1 MVETRGLHLAYGSYG
16 LKATTAHW
24 VTSRQIEAARK
35 SITNFLRREGR
46 VWIRIF
52 PDKPITKRPPETTM
66 GNGKGAVEY
75 YVFPVRPGRILFE
88 VDGVIESKA
97 REALRR
103 AGHKMPLKTVVV
115 GREG

>member
-1 MVETRGLHLAYGSYG
+1 
-16 LKATTAHW
+16 
-24 VTSRQIEAARK
+24 
-35 SITNFLRREGR
+35 
-46 VWIRIF
+46 
-52 PDKPITKRPPETTM
+52 M